1 MYRMY
6 ALPVL
11 QMPVKISSVMYIT
24 IFLIILIV
32 IFVCL
37 MNTKTTKEKEEKSLV
52 VANSSKQTE
61 YDLRMQKKHRRYNRL
76 LRHRRVWAVLRF
88 IKEFENIQTS
98 ENFYELDKSIT
109 EFEVAKERLYEED
122 YTPGLED
129 LSTAIRF
136 CLHQQATHKCA
147 HRLSKNEI
155 EKIYDWRLFS
165 YNKHEPLVNAAK
177 RFKLYWDEVLESYKK
192 QSAKCKRNE
201 YVVNHLLEMKEKDT
215 FLNIPNSKE
224 IFDDLIEYYSSLP
237 SFHKCP

>member
-1 MYRMY
+1 
-6 ALPVL
+6 
-11 QMPVKISSVMYIT
+11 MYIA

-32 IFVCL
+32 IFVYSE
-37 MNTKTTKEKEEKSLV
+37 NIKITKEKKEKNLI
-52 VANSSKQTE
+52 VANLSKQTE
-61 YDLRMQKKHRRYNRL
+61 YDLRKQKKHRRYNRL
-76 LRHRRVWAVLRF
+76 LRHRRIWAVLRF

-109 EFEVAKERLYEED
+109 KFEAAKERLYEEE
-122 YTPGLED
+122 YTPSLED

-147 HRLSKNEI
+147 HRLSKNEV

-165 YNKHEPLVNAAK
+165 YNKYELLANTAK
-177 RFKLYWDEVLESYKK
+177 HFKLYWDEVLESYKK

-201 YVVNHLLEMKEKDT
+201 YVINHLLEMKEKDT

-224 IFDDLIEYYSSLP
+224 IFDDLIEHYSSPP
-237 SFHKCP
+237 SSHKYP

>member
-1 MYRMY
+1 M
-6 ALPVL
+6 
-11 QMPVKISSVMYIT
+11 
-24 IFLIILIV
+24 
-32 IFVCL
+32 
-37 MNTKTTKEKEEKSLV
+37 
-52 VANSSKQTE
+52 
-61 YDLRMQKKHRRYNRL
+61 
-76 LRHRRVWAVLRF
+76 LRF

-109 EFEVAKERLYEED
+109 KFEVAKERLYEED

-177 RFKLYWDEVLESYKK
+177 RFKLYWDEVLESYK
-192 QSAKCKRNE
+192 SNPLNAKGMSMS
-201 YVVNHLLEMKEKDT
+201 LII
-215 FLNIPNSKE
+215 FLK
-224 IFDDLIEYYSSLP
+224 
-237 SFHKCP
+237 